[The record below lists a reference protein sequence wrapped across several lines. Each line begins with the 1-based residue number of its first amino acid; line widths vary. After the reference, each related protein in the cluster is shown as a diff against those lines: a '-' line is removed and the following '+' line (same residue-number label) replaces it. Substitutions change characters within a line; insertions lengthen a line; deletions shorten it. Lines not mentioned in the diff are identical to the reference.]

1 MSNET
6 YLKVSYVA
14 FGLLSLGMAATAIEV
29 LRAPLRA
36 LADSIVQRRSAGFLK
51 RVQPVLFV
59 LVAGAGFFG
68 VSYNYTG
75 CGVLSYEQVVK
86 DRPYL
91 VKTNRQQVRSTA
103 VWLAGGVLTWTA
115 IVAVCAAT
123 ARRTHSERKEEK

>member
-6 YLKVSYVA
+6 YLEVSYAA
-14 FGLLSLGMAATAIEV
+14 FGLLSAGMAAIAIAL

-36 LADSIVQRRSAGFLK
+36 LADSIGQRTSAGFLK
-51 RVQPVLFV
+51 RVQPVLLV

-75 CGVLSYEQVVK
+75 CGVLSYVQVVK

-91 VKTNRQQVRSTA
+91 LKTNRRQVGSSA
-103 VWLAGGVLTWTA
+103 LWLAGGVLFWSG

-123 ARRTHSERKEEK
+123 ARGTRDERT